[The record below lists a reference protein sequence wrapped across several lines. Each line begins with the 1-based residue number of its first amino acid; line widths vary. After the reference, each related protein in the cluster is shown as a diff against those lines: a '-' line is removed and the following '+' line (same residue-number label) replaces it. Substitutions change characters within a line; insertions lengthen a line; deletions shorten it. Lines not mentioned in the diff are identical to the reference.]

1 MLKNQEKSIYSK
13 KNFTEDKLSKSLNLT
28 KDPIGPLLKKIA
40 IPASVGTLFQT
51 LFNIVDTFF
60 AGKISPEALS
70 ALAKSFPIYFIIIA
84 ACVGVTVGGT
94 SLIASSI
101 GEKNKKNVLIYFGQT
116 IIFGIILS
124 AIITFIGLYYASD
137 IFFMMGSTNE
147 VVNLGLQYTDVIFSG
162 SIVFISVVALNSLL
176 HAEGDTKTFRNV
188 LFLSFVLNIFL
199 NPLFIF
205 GYGFIPAMGMMGIGV
220 ATIISQIVAFFILL
234 AKIMRSSSLKG
245 ISIKNFLP
253 NSFYL
258 SKIFF
263 QSAPISAALF
273 MISIG
278 NLIILWYISIFGE
291 FATAGYGSATRF
303 EQILLLPVLGLNTAI
318 ISIVAQNF
326 GAKKFLRVEQS
337 YFYAIFYGF
346 TIMVVAGII
355 IFLSADKIV
364 SIFTNNIVVI
374 NYGTTYLK
382 ISALIFPAFPIYFI
396 SNGFFMAIK
405 KSHYSMFLNIIR
417 NVLLPI
423 PTIYFANFIGGTYKT
438 FFWSYCIFNW
448 IFMISLLLF
457 VIFYIK
463 KFLQS

>member
-1 MLKNQEKSIYSK
+1 MS
-13 KNFTEDKLSKSLNLT
+13 TSLNLT

-94 SLIASSI
+94 SLIANSI
-101 GEKNKKNVLIYFGQT
+101 GENNKKNILIYFGQT

-124 AIITFIGLYYASD
+124 IFITFIGLYFATD
-137 IFFMMGSTNE
+137 IFLLMGSNNE
-147 VVNLGLQYTDVIFSG
+147 VVNLGLQYTNVIFAG

-188 LFLSFVLNIFL
+188 LVLSFILNIFL

-205 GYGFIPAMGMMGIGV
+205 GYGFIPPMGMTGIGI
-220 ATIISQIVAFFILL
+220 ATIISQIIAFLILL
-234 AKIMRSSSLKG
+234 FKIIKSPSLKG
-245 ISIKNFLP
+245 ILIKHFFP
-253 NSFYL
+253 NVIHL
-258 SKIFF
+258 TKLFF

-318 ISIVAQNF
+318 ISIVAQNY
-326 GAKKFLRVEQS
+326 GAKQFLRVKQS
-337 YFYAIFYGF
+337 YFKAIFYGF
-346 TIMVVAGII
+346 SIMIVAGII
-355 IFLSADKIV
+355 IYLNADKIV
-364 SIFTNNIVVI
+364 SIFSNDMDVI

-382 ISALIFPAFPIYFI
+382 ISALIFPAYPIYFI

-417 NVLLPI
+417 NILLAIPI
-423 PTIYFANFIGGTYKT
+423 IYFANYIGGTYNA
-438 FFWSYCIFNW
+438 FFWSYCLFNW
-448 IFMISLLLF
+448 IFMICLILF
-457 VIFYIK
+457 VTYYINRY
-463 KFLQS
+463 LQP